1 MTTPTIQIC
10 IDAADPHLLNRFWAA
25 ATGYEVEDH
34 HDGILGI
41 VDAGYAT
48 LDDTIEIDGRLAW
61 KIAAA
66 CGDPSGT
73 GPRLLF
79 QQVPEAKTVKDRVH
93 LDLQRRLD
101 AGGARGRGR
110 AADRARRR
118 APLGR
123 RAGSAPVGHDGR
135 PRRQRVLRELSQ
147 HGCESPVRRGP

>member
-25 ATGYEVEDH
+25 ATGYEMEDH

-48 LDDTIEIDGRLAW
+48 LEEDTIEIDGRLAW

-66 CGDPSGT
+66 CYDPSGT

-93 LDLQRRLD
+93 LDLQRQLD
-101 AGGARGRGR
+101 AGRSRSRGR
-110 AADRARRR
+110 AVDRPRCR

-135 PRRQRVLRELSQ
+135 PRGQRVLRELTGAFS
-147 HGCESPVRRGP
+147 GP